1 MQPITI
7 VEGTCSISG
16 SSCFFPPQLVRKIE
30 SVMLLLAAG
39 LEGEMP
45 LVCQV

>member
-7 VEGTCSISG
+7 EEGTCSISG
-16 SSCFFPPQLVRKIE
+16 SSCVFPRQLVRKIE